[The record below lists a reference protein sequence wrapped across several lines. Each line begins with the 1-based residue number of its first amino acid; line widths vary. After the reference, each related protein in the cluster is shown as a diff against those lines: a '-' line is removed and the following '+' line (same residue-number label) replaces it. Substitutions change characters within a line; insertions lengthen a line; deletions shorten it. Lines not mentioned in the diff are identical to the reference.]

1 MTSIRT
7 YQQAISYLKS
17 LEGKAWNPD
26 NAYGYQCFDTVNQY
40 WLYLFGHMLKGIG
53 AADIPTWNNFTN
65 EATVYENTLSFQALP
80 GDVVIF
86 NRNYGQGYGHTG
98 IVLSATLNSI
108 TILEQNW
115 LGGAY
120 WTPPE
125 VTTRRTH
132 GYDFPMWFIRPFY
145 AKATT
150 VNKLVSKATPVKKAK
165 TNKGKKILLVAGH
178 GKGAYSNDPGAVANG
193 YNERDFNRKEI
204 IPRVKKYLESVGNT
218 VVLYGGKTMN
228 QDLYQDTLYGQRV
241 GNYSDYGLYWVKNNV
256 KPDAIVE
263 FHLDAASPQAS
274 GGHVI
279 ISDRF
284 PADDIDKALS
294 SALGKTVG
302 KIRGVT
308 PRNDLLNV
316 NVTGQLNLNY
326 RLIEL
331 GFITSK
337 KDMGYITKNIDS
349 FTKRIAEAINGRQIN
364 APKSKPS
371 KAKTTWNWKGT
382 FYPND
387 TIKVRKSPGLS
398 GTEVDPGSWL
408 RNSNDW
414 VPFDQVIKKDGYWW
428 IRFKYQAPGSS
439 DKNFYCAVTEI
450 TDKNQKIKN
459 EKYWGKIEWK

>member
-7 YQQAISYLKS
+7 YKQAISYLKS
-17 LEGKAWNPD
+17 MEGHAYNPD
-26 NAYGYQCFDTVNQY
+26 NAYGVQCFDLANQY
-40 WLYLFGHMLKGIG
+40 WLYLFNHGLKGVG

-65 EATVYENTLSFQALP
+65 EATVYENTQSFQALP

-86 NRNYGQGYGHTG
+86 NRNYGEGYGHVG
-98 IVLSATLNSI
+98 IVLKATLNSI

-125 VTTRRTH
+125 VATRRTH

-145 AKATT
+145 AKST
-150 VNKLVSKATPVKKAK
+150 KLNAVKSKSKPAREAKA
-165 TNKGKKILLVAGH
+165 NKGKKIMLVAGH

-193 YNERDFNRKEI
+193 YNERDFNRKNI
-204 IPRVKKYLESVGNT
+204 IPRVKKYLESVGHT

-228 QDLYQDTLYGQRV
+228 QDLYQDTRYGQQV
-241 GNYSDYGLYWVKNNV
+241 GNYSDYGLYWVKKNV
-256 KPDAIVE
+256 KPDIIVE

-279 ISDRF
+279 ISDRY

-308 PRNDLLNV
+308 PRNDLLNA
-316 NVTGQLNLNY
+316 NVTGRLNLNY

-337 KDMGYITKNIDS
+337 HDMNYITNNLDS
-349 FTKRIAEAINGRQIN
+349 FTKRIAEAINGRQIG
-364 APKSKPS
+364 AKASKP
-371 KAKTTWNWKGT
+371 KEKQTVWNWKGKFT
-382 FYPND
+382 AD
-387 TIKVRKSPGLS
+387 RTIKVRKSPGLN
-398 GTEVDPGSWL
+398 GTEVEPRSWL
-408 RNSNDW
+408 KNGNY
-414 VPFDQVIKKDGYWW
+414 VPFDQVIKKDGHWW
-428 IRFKYQAPGSS
+428 VRFKYVQPGSS
-439 DKNFYCAVTEI
+439 DKDFYCAVCKI
-450 TDKNQKIKN
+450 TDKEQKIKN
-459 EKYWGKIEWK
+459 EKYWGKIVWK

>member
-7 YQQAISYLKS
+7 YKQAISYLKS
-17 LEGKAWNPD
+17 MEGHAYNPD
-26 NAYGYQCFDTVNQY
+26 NAYGVQCFDLANQY
-40 WLYLFGHMLKGIG
+40 WLYLFNHGLKGVG

-65 EATVYENTLSFQALP
+65 EATVYENTQSFQALP

-86 NRNYGQGYGHTG
+86 NRNYGEGYGHVG
-98 IVLSATLNSI
+98 IVLSASLNSI
-108 TILEQNW
+108 KILEQNW

-125 VTTRRTH
+125 VATRRTH

-145 AKATT
+145 AKST
-150 VNKLVSKATPVKKAK
+150 KLNAVKSKGKPVKKAK
-165 TNKGKKILLVAGH
+165 ANKVKKIMLVAGH

-193 YNERDFNRKEI
+193 YNERDFNRKNI
-204 IPRVKKYLESVGNT
+204 IPRVKKYLESVGHT

-228 QDLYQDTLYGQRV
+228 QDLYQDTRYGQQV
-241 GNYSDYGLYWVKNNV
+241 GNYSDYGLYWVKKNV
-256 KPDAIVE
+256 KPDIIVE

-279 ISDRF
+279 ISDKY

-294 SALGKTVG
+294 SVLGKTVG

-308 PRNDLLNV
+308 PRNDLLNA

-337 KDMGYITKNIDS
+337 QDMNYITNHLDS
-349 FTKRIAEAINGRQIN
+349 FTKRIAEAINGRQIG
-364 APKSKPS
+364 AKASKP
-371 KAKTTWNWKGT
+371 KEKQTVWNWKGKFT
-382 FYPND
+382 AD
-387 TIKVRKSPGLS
+387 RTIKVRKSPGLN
-398 GTEVDPGSWL
+398 GTEVEPSSWL
-408 RNSNDW
+408 KKGNY
-414 VPFDQVIKKDGYWW
+414 VPFDQVIKKDGHWW
-428 IRFKYQAPGSS
+428 VRFKYVQPGSS
-439 DKNFYCAVTEI
+439 DKDFYCAVCKI
-450 TDKNQKIKN
+450 TDKEQKIKN
-459 EKYWGKIEWK
+459 EKYWGSIDWK

>member
-1 MTSIRT
+1 MVS
-7 YQQAISYLKS
+7 SV
-17 LEGKAWNPD
+17 
-26 NAYGYQCFDTVNQY
+26 FDVANQY
-40 WLYLFGHMLKGIG
+40 WLYLFNHTLKGVG

-65 EATVYENTLSFQALP
+65 EATVYENTQSFQALP

-86 NRNYGQGYGHTG
+86 NRNYGNGYGHVG

-108 TILEQNW
+108 QILEQNW

-125 VTTRRTH
+125 VATRRTH

-145 AKATT
+145 AKETT
-150 VNKLVSKATPVKKAK
+150 VNRIKSKTTPIKKAK
-165 TNKGKKILLVAGH
+165 VSKGKKIMLVAGH

-193 YNERDFNRKEI
+193 YNERDFNRKNI

-218 VVLYGGKTMN
+218 VVLYGGNSMN

-256 KPDAIVE
+256 KPDVIVE

-279 ISDRF
+279 VSDKF

-308 PRNDLLNV
+308 PRNDLLNA
-316 NVTGQLNLNY
+316 NVTGQLGLNY

-337 KDMGYITKNIDS
+337 KDMDYITSHLDS
-349 FTKRIAEAINGRQIN
+349 FTKRIAEAINGRQID
-364 APKSKPS
+364 AKASKPS
-371 KAKTTWNWKGT
+371 TSKNTWNWRGT
-382 FYPND
+382 FTAD
-387 TIKVRKSPGLS
+387 RTIKVRKSPGLN
-398 GTEVDPGSWL
+398 GTVVESNSWL
-408 RNSNDW
+408 YDGYY
-414 VPFDQVIKKDGYWW
+414 VPFDQVIKKDGYWFV
-428 IRFKYQAPGSS
+428 RFKYVQPGSS
-439 DKNFYCAVTEI
+439 NKDFYCAICKI
-450 TDKNQKIKN
+450 TDKQQKIKN
-459 EKYWGKIEWK
+459 EKYWGIIKWK